1 MQPGSKLGPRRG
13 SVQHNATCWR
23 LPGNHICSGFAAIM
37 AEVCLQTPPCIV
49 SGVLVIK
56 TCWEP
61 DPTVK
66 IPFLF
71 SCKASSTDTKDLNIG
86 AAWLGMD
93 GGSAWKLLKAE
104 FPECIKRKAKKGSR
118 RELQSWKCCWLRWPS
133 GVSLVPPL
141 GGTWG
146 SPDLLHGITPCYC
159 EADLK
164 AEIKDFAWASSIN
177 PILFLIVGME
187 A

>member
-104 FPECIKRKAKKGSR
+104 SFLSALRGKQRKAPGGNCRVGNAAGSGG
-118 RELQSWKCCWLRWPS
+118 QV
-133 GVSLVPPL
+133 VSP
-141 GGTWG
+141 W
-146 SPDLLHGITPCYC
+146 SLLWVGHGAVQTSCMGLPH
-159 EADLK
+159 ATVKLTSRLK
-164 AEIKDFAWASSIN
+164 
-177 PILFLIVGME
+177 
-187 A
+187 

>member
-1 MQPGSKLGPRRG
+1 M
-13 SVQHNATCWR
+13 QHNATCWR
-23 LPGNHICSGFAAIM
+23 LPGNHICSGFAEIM

-61 DPTVK
+61 DPTAK

-71 SCKASSTDTKDLNIG
+71 SCKASSTDIKDLNVG
-86 AAWLGMD
+86 AVWLGVD
-93 GGSAWKLLKAE
+93 AGPAWKLLKAGS
-104 FPECIKRKAKKGSR
+104 FLSALRGKQRKAPGGNWR
-118 RELQSWKCCWLRWPS
+118 AGKCCWPRWPS
-133 GVSLVPPL
+133 GVPLVLPL
-141 GGTWG
+141 GGAWG

-159 EADLK
+159 EADLQ
-164 AEIKDFAWASSIN
+164 AEIKDFAWASSVN